1 MGLTTNNTKSRWRIR
16 YKQRILVKR
25 PNKHD
30 NHPNQDDR
38 MHACSIRSSPK
49 QMPITRHTGTIGGTI
64 RTLTMYTSRAY
75 DPRLRNTRNVVS
87 IPAKEHIVY
96 I

>member
-1 MGLTTNNTKSRWRIR
+1 M
-16 YKQRILVKR
+16 
-25 PNKHD
+25 
-30 NHPNQDDR
+30 
-38 MHACSIRSSPK
+38 MHGHSIRSSPK
-49 QMPITRHTGTIGGTI
+49 QLLITRHTGTIGGTI

-75 DPRLRNTRNVVS
+75 DPRLRNARNVVR